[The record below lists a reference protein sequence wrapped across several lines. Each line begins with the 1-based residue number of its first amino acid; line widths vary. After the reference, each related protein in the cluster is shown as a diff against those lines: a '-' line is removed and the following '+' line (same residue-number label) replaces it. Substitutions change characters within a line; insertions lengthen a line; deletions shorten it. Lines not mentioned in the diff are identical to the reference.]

1 MQSTDQSPERLIE
14 ICSAPPKEAQR
25 LALVLHALSIPHHLL
40 RAGQRVHILAPESHA
55 ELARREL
62 EQYQEEAPLQD
73 HTRHIADKSAGTLA
87 ACLWIGSLSLSHFV
101 MTRTV
106 ASKWASAG
114 VSKASEVRDGEWW
127 RTLTALFLHADI
139 VHLLGNLALG
149 ALLIGL
155 LAAETGL
162 GTAILMTLVGGALG
176 NATNALI
183 GASTHASIGAST
195 AVFAT
200 LGALVGGRFRIDR
213 EGLQRGRAWIPLIAG
228 LALLGWMGGPSERMG
243 SNGAAVRT
251 DVPAHVLGL
260 LWGLALGFLYLRPG
274 AQRKHEA
281 WALAGAVSLIA
292 ISWYL
297 AIS

>member
-40 RAGQRVHILAPESHA
+40 RAGQRVHILAPESQA

-62 EQYQEEAPLQD
+62 KQY
-73 HTRHIADKSAGTLA
+73 
-87 ACLWIGSLSLSHFV
+87 
-101 MTRTV
+101 RTV